1 MTTYRVAVRIV
12 LTGALCLGTEAV
24 IYACPI
30 CFQIEDA
37 HATSGIRA
45 GVGVL
50 MGVTGVVLVGFARFA
65 ARVAGRDAAAQ
76 SKLTRHQ

>member
-1 MTTYRVAVRIV
+1 MTAYRVAVRVV
-12 LTGALCLGTEAV
+12 LTGAMFLGAEAA

-65 ARVAGRDAAAQ
+65 
-76 SKLTRHQ
+76 TRLIRNQ

>member
-1 MTTYRVAVRIV
+1 MTTYRMAVRIV
-12 LTGALCLGTEAV
+12 ITGALCLGAEAV

-50 MGVTGVVLVGFARFA
+50 IGVTGVVLAGFARFA
-65 ARVAGRDAAAQ
+65 THVAGREADAQ
-76 SKLTRHQ
+76 SELTRHE